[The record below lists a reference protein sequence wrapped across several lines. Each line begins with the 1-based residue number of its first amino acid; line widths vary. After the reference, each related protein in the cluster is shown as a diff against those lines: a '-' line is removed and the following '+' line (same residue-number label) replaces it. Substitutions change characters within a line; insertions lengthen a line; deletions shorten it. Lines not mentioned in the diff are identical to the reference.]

1 MKDGT
6 TSSNGRTASRT
17 GKADSNGM
25 RFLTSNAE
33 VLLCISSDPEIRI
46 RDLARQIGIT
56 ERRAQGIVSELVETG
71 YLTRE
76 RIGRRNRYRVK
87 RSSTLADRLDAI
99 SALADE

>member
-1 MKDGT
+1 MNDG
-6 TSSNGRTASRT
+6 GVAS
-17 GKADSNGM
+17 ANGM

-46 RDLARQIGIT
+46 RDLAREVGIT

-76 RIGRRNRYRVK
+76 RIGRRNRYRVE

-99 SALADE
+99 ADLADK

>member
-1 MKDGT
+1 
-6 TSSNGRTASRT
+6 
-17 GKADSNGM
+17 M

-56 ERRAQGIVSELVETG
+56 ERRAQGVVSELVKTG

-87 RSSTLADRLDAI
+87 RGSTLADRIDAI
-99 SALADE
+99 STLAD

>member
-1 MKDGT
+1 MNDGLANSNGT
-6 TSSNGRTASRT
+6 IASSNGKPSP
-17 GKADSNGM
+17 SVM

-46 RDLARQIGIT
+46 RDLAREVGIT

>member
-1 MKDGT
+1 MNDGGLP
-6 TSSNGRTASRT
+6 S
-17 GKADSNGM
+17 SNGM

-46 RDLARQIGIT
+46 RDLAREVGIT

-76 RIGRRNRYRVK
+76 RIGRRNRYRVE

-99 SALADE
+99 AELADK

>member
-1 MKDGT
+1 
-6 TSSNGRTASRT
+6 
-17 GKADSNGM
+17 M

-46 RDLARQIGIT
+46 RDLARQVGIT
-56 ERRAQGIVSELVETG
+56 ERRAQGVVSELVETG

-87 RSSTLADRLDAI
+87 RSSTLADRIDAI
-99 SALADE
+99 SALAD

>member
-1 MKDGT
+1 
-6 TSSNGRTASRT
+6 
-17 GKADSNGM
+17 M

-46 RDLARQIGIT
+46 RDLAREVGIT

-71 YLTRE
+71 YLMRE

>member
-1 MKDGT
+1 MNDG
-6 TSSNGRTASRT
+6 GLAS
-17 GKADSNGM
+17 SNGM

-46 RDLARQIGIT
+46 RDLAREVGIT

-76 RIGRRNRYRVK
+76 RIGRRNRYRVE

-99 SALADE
+99 AELADK

>member
-1 MKDGT
+1 MNNGST
-6 TSSNGRTASRT
+6 GSSRKSKVT
-17 GKADSNGM
+17 GKADLNGM

-33 VLLCISSDPEIRI
+33 VLLCISADPEIRI
-46 RDLARQIGIT
+46 RDLAREVGIT

-99 SALADE
+99 SALADD

>member
-1 MKDGT
+1 
-6 TSSNGRTASRT
+6 
-17 GKADSNGM
+17 M

-46 RDLARQIGIT
+46 RDLAREVGIT

-76 RIGRRNRYRVK
+76 RIGRRNRYRVE

-99 SALADE
+99 AELADK

>member
-1 MKDGT
+1 
-6 TSSNGRTASRT
+6 
-17 GKADSNGM
+17 M

-46 RDLARQIGIT
+46 RDLARQVGIT
-56 ERRAQGIVSELVETG
+56 ERRAQGVVSELVETG

-87 RSSTLADRLDAI
+87 RGSTLADRIDAI
-99 SALADE
+99 SALAD